1 MKYNSFDEVD
11 RQILKILQE
20 DGKISMKKLGEA
32 VFMSAPAVAERVKRL
47 EDSGVIDG
55 YTIRVNPAAMGFQVH
70 ATLVI
75 MLAHGKKGA
84 FLKYI
89 QEEPDI
95 IVADELPGKT
105 DAILEVHCVD
115 IIQFYGLISRIRE
128 YAATD
133 SYIHMSHYK
142 RIPVLPPSVS
152 E

>member
-11 RQILKILQE
+11 RQILRILQT
-20 DGKISMKKLGEA
+20 DGKISMKKLGET

-47 EDSGVIDG
+47 EDSGVIEG

-75 MLAHGKKGA
+75 MLAHGKKEA
-84 FLKYI
+84 FLKFI

-95 IVADELPGKT
+95 VSADELPGKT
-105 DAILEVHCVD
+105 DAILDVHCVD
-115 IIQFYGLISRIRE
+115 IIHFYNLISRIRE

-142 RIPVLPPSVS
+142 STSLLPPS